1 MSGCSCP
8 ERTYD
13 QNEAVHQIGKD
24 LKMQIISDT
33 TDFRI
38 GEGTAVA
45 IGKFDGLHLGHRKLL
60 SEILRQKEDGLK
72 AAVFTFDPSPEVF
85 FGMNPARELST
96 REEKRDLFREIGIDI
111 LVEFPFNIK
120 TAAISP
126 EDFVIDILCGRMNA
140 KFVAAGTDL
149 SFGAMGKGNFTM
161 LSSLA
166 RHLGFETCKIDKIER
181 NGKVISSTLI
191 RSLVEEGN
199 MEEAAACLG
208 APYKISG
215 KIVHGRALGRR
226 IGIPTLNQMPPTDKL
241 LPPFGVYYSEVKADG
256 KIFKGITNIGIK
268 PTVTNDKQVT
278 VETSLYNF
286 SGDLYGETAEVSLL
300 TFRRPEI
307 RFSGVA
313 ELKKT
318 MEKDIRAG
326 EIYHGLD
333 QIR

>member
-1 MSGCSCP
+1 
-8 ERTYD
+8 
-13 QNEAVHQIGKD
+13 
-24 LKMQIISDT
+24 
-33 TDFRI
+33 
-38 GEGTAVA
+38 
-45 IGKFDGLHLGHRKLL
+45 
-60 SEILRQKEDGLK
+60 
-72 AAVFTFDPSPEVF
+72 
-85 FGMNPARELST
+85 
-96 REEKRDLFREIGIDI
+96 
-111 LVEFPFNIK
+111 
-120 TAAISP
+120 
-126 EDFVIDILCGRMNA
+126 
-140 KFVAAGTDL
+140 
-149 SFGAMGKGNFTM
+149 
-161 LSSLA
+161 
-166 RHLGFETCKIDKIER
+166 
-181 NGKVISSTLI
+181 
-191 RSLVEEGN
+191 

>member
-1 MSGCSCP
+1 M
-8 ERTYD
+8 R
-13 QNEAVHQIGKD
+13 
-24 LKMQIISDT
+24 IISGT
-33 TDFRI
+33 TKFMI
-38 GEGTAVA
+38 PEGTAVA

-85 FGMNPARELST
+85 FGMNPSRELST
-96 REEKRDLFREIGIDI
+96 NQEKRELFREIGIDI
-111 LVEFPFNIK
+111 LVEFPFNK
-120 TAAISP
+120 DTAAISP
-126 EDFVIDILCGRMNA
+126 EDFVIDILVKRMNA

-149 SFGAMGKGNFTM
+149 SFGAMGKGNFTL

-166 RHLGFETCKIDKIER
+166 RHLGFEACKIDKIER

-208 APYKISG
+208 APYKITG
-215 KIVHGRALGRR
+215 KIVHGKALGRR
-226 IGIPTLNQMPPTDKL
+226 IGIPTLNQTPPSDKL
-241 LPPFGVYYSEVKADG
+241 LPPFGVYY
-256 KIFKGITNIGIK
+256 ITNIGIK
-268 PTVTNDKQVT
+268 PTVTNENKVT
-278 VETSLYNF
+278 VETSLYDF

-300 TFRRPEI
+300 TFRRPEM

-326 EIYHGLD
+326 EIYHGLRPID
-333 QIR
+333 

>member
-1 MSGCSCP
+1 M
-8 ERTYD
+8 R
-13 QNEAVHQIGKD
+13 
-24 LKMQIISDT
+24 IISGT
-33 TDFRI
+33 TQFRI
-38 GEGTAVA
+38 EEGTAVA

-60 SEILRQKEDGLK
+60 REILRQKEDGLK

-96 REEKRDLFREIGIDI
+96 NEEKRELFREIGIDI
-111 LVEFPFNIK
+111 LVEFPFNK
-120 TAAISP
+120 ATAAITP
-126 EDFVIDILCGRMNA
+126 ERFVIDILCGMMNA

-149 SFGAMGKGNFTM
+149 SFGAMGKGNFSM

-191 RSLVEEGN
+191 RGFVEEGN

-208 APYKISG
+208 APYKITG
-215 KIVHGRALGRR
+215 KIVHGKALGRK
-226 IGIPTLNQMPPTDKL
+226 IGFPTLNQMPPEDKL

-256 KIFKGITNIGIK
+256 KVFKGITNIGVK
-268 PTVTNDKQVT
+268 PTVTQEQRVT
-278 VETSLYNF
+278 VETSLYDF

-300 TFRRPEI
+300 TFRRPE
-307 RFSGVA
+307 RKFSGIE
-313 ELKKT
+313 ELRKT

-326 EIYHGLD
+326 KIYHGLE
-333 QIR
+333 QIDTLSDPL

>member
-1 MSGCSCP
+1 M
-8 ERTYD
+8 
-13 QNEAVHQIGKD
+13 
-24 LKMQIISDT
+24 
-33 TDFRI
+33 
-38 GEGTAVA
+38 A

-96 REEKRDLFREIGIDI
+96 NEEKRDLFREIGIDI
-111 LVEFPFNIK
+111 LVEFPFNK
-120 TAAISP
+120 ETAAISP

-149 SFGAMGKGNFTM
+149 SFGSMGKGNFTM

-166 RHLGFETCKIDKIER
+166 RHMGFETCKSDKIER

-191 RSLVEEGN
+191 RELVEEGN

-208 APYKISG
+208 APYKITG

-256 KIFKGITNIGIK
+256 RIFKGITNIGIK
-268 PTVTNDKQVT
+268 PTVTNDNQVT
-278 VETSLYNF
+278 VETSLYDF

-300 TFRRPEI
+300 TFRRPEM
-307 RFSGVA
+307 RFSGVS

-326 EIYHGLD
+326 EIYHGLRSID
-333 QIR
+333 

>member
-1 MSGCSCP
+1 M
-8 ERTYD
+8 
-13 QNEAVHQIGKD
+13 
-24 LKMQIISDT
+24 
-33 TDFRI
+33 
-38 GEGTAVA
+38 A

-96 REEKRDLFREIGIDI
+96 NEEKRDLFREIGIDI
-111 LVEFPFNIK
+111 LVEFPFNK
-120 TAAISP
+120 ETAAITP

-140 KFVAAGTDL
+140 KYVAAGTDL
-149 SFGAMGKGNFTM
+149 SFGSMGKGNFTM

-166 RHLGFETCKIDKIER
+166 RHMGFETCKIDKIER

-191 RSLVEEGN
+191 RELVEEGN

-208 APYKISG
+208 APYKITG
-215 KIVHGRALGRR
+215 NIVHGRALGRR

-256 KIFKGITNIGIK
+256 RIFKGITNIGIK
-268 PTVTNDKQVT
+268 PTVTNDNQVT
-278 VETSLYNF
+278 VETSLYDF

-300 TFRRPEI
+300 TFRRPEM
-307 RFSGVA
+307 RFSGVS

-326 EIYHGLD
+326 EIYHGLRSID
-333 QIR
+333 